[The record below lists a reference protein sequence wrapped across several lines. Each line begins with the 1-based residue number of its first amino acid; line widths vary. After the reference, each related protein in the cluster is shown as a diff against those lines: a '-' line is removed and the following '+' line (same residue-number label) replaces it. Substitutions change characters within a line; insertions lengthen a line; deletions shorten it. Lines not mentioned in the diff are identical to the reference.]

1 MTIERRLA
9 RSGFTL
15 TRDYPVAVD
24 RVWTAFAQ
32 EDQLIAI
39 LKSDAP
45 LIEKADACEELAR
58 VATLRCCRA
67 GRFLG
72 RQRGGVTNVH
82 SAFLIDL
89 GKHKRL
95 PGCHWVS
102 QMQMRQAL
110 CGASNVA
117 EWHLGSGPSDAGST
131 TLARTRQ
138 FVTNG

>member
-1 MTIERRLA
+1 MKLTDHVFFRLQVSHHDPKVPGKQV
-9 RSGFTL
+9 RQ
-15 TRDYPVAVD
+15 RNRVALSAAHAESAGQQND
-24 RVWTAFAQ
+24 R
-32 EDQLIAI
+32 I
-39 LKSDAP
+39 
-45 LIEKADACEELAR
+45 AR
-58 VATLRCCRA
+58 VAALRCCRA
-67 GRFLG
+67 GRSLG

-89 GKHKRL
+89 GKHNCL
-95 PGCHWVS
+95 PGYHWVS